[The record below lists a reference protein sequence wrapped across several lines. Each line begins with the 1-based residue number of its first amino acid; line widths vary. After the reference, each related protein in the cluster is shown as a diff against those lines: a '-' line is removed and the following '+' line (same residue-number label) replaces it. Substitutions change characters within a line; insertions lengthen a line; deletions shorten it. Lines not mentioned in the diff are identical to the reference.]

1 MEKKII
7 IVVGAG
13 KGLGNHIAKKFG
25 KEGFRV
31 VLMAR
36 NEESLKEYKS
46 ELEGEGIETYI
57 HTADAAKPGT
67 LTEAIN
73 WVRSTLGTPDVL
85 AYNVGITAPD
95 DAAKLDSEVLMSHYQ
110 VDVAS
115 AYQCVK
121 DVVDDEFA
129 KKNGAILLT
138 GGGLAH
144 YPVTGFMPLSLD
156 KAALRTMTYLLH
168 DELKPK
174 GIFVGTVTVCGTIGI
189 DNFFAP
195 ARIADNFWK
204 LYSDRDEV
212 EILHEYPQLKDSNLS
227 AGEYWGKVYA
237 LKDSVK

>member
-1 MEKKII
+1 MGKKTI

-36 NEESLKEYKS
+36 NEQSLSKYKT
-46 ELEGEGIETYI
+46 EFEANGIETYI
-57 HTADAAKPGT
+57 YTVDASRPET
-67 LTEAIN
+67 LSAAIN
-73 WVRSTLGTPDVL
+73 KVRESLGTPDVL

-95 DAAKLDSEVLMSHYQ
+95 DAAALDSETLMLHYQ

-115 AYQCVK
+115 AYQCIK
-121 DVVDDEFA
+121 DVCTDEFA
-129 KKNGAILLT
+129 QKKGAILLT

-144 YPVTGFMPLSLD
+144 YPLTGFMPLSLD

-174 GIFVGTVTVCGTIGI
+174 GIYVGTVTVCGTIGI
-189 DNFFAP
+189 DSFFAP
-195 ARIADNFWK
+195 TRIADNFWK
-204 LYSDRDEV
+204 LYADRTEV

-227 AGEYWGKVYA
+227 AAEYWKKVYQ
-237 LKDSVK
+237 LKDSEK